1 MQTFPLPDSLPP
13 KRSHNILAISAIA
26 AFLSWSAASQAQQT
40 TAQWQARAIAEYP
53 ELAVADSPFNHRF
66 LELLQERKAADA
78 TFLQDPAWP
87 WTLAQ
92 EVARELNPPA
102 DTSASAA
109 PATEEQAPPPEA
121 ATSPEAVAAA
131 QTEAAPAAGET
142 EETAAEAEAAPAT
155 VSEAASATAEWT
167 APSLPDTF
175 GLEYA
180 KFRWWAPEG
189 VTPRGVLVLLPGRG
203 GDGRGMADNAQWR
216 TLAQELQFGLVGC
229 ALKNRKE
236 TPFSYQG
243 DPNGGISDLVN
254 RAVNELL
261 AQNGHKIKDPPL
273 AFYGHSAGAN
283 VSQNYAGRYPKR
295 VAGAVLMRC
304 PNGSGKLAPGKTEVP
319 LLIVVGKKDKAE
331 WVETSLRHYEEGR
344 GKMALWTL
352 AAHPEEGHGVGKTK
366 ELSVAFLKGAVEQ
379 RLGEAKAGQGL
390 VKPKKVSRQNGWLGD
405 PESFEIGDSR
415 TFKGKKQKATWFP
428 DEATAVAWQ
437 NYLKP

>member
-1 MQTFPLPDSLPP
+1 MQTFDLPGTAPR
-13 KRSHNILAISAIA
+13 KRSRNLMAVAAIT
-26 AFLSWSAASQAQQT
+26 AFLSWSAVGQAQQT

-53 ELAVADSPFNHRF
+53 ELAVRDSPFNQRF
-66 LELLQERKAADA
+66 LELLQERKAANA
-78 TFLQDPAWP
+78 SFLQDPAWP
-87 WTLAQ
+87 WTLAR

-102 DTSASAA
+102 D
-109 PATEEQAPPPEA
+109 PA
-121 ATSPEAVAAA
+121 ATGDAVAETQTPPEAVAAA
-131 QTEAAPAAGET
+131 QPEATPATGET
-142 EETAAEAEAAPAT
+142 EEIATEAEAAPAT
-155 VSEAASATAEWT
+155 VTEPASATAEWT
-167 APSLPDTF
+167 APSLSDSF

-203 GDGRGMADNAQWR
+203 GDGRGMADSAQWR

-229 ALKNRKE
+229 ALRNRKE
-236 TPFSYQG
+236 APFSYQG
-243 DPNGGISDLVN
+243 DPDGGISDLVN
-254 RAVNELL
+254 RAVNALL

-283 VSQNYAGRYPKR
+283 VSQNYASRYPKR

-319 LLIVVGKKDKAE
+319 LLIVVGRKDKAE

-352 AAHPEEGHGVGKTK
+352 AAHPDEGHGVGNTK
-366 ELSVAFLKGAVEQ
+366 ELSLAFLKGAVEQ
-379 RLGEAKAGQGL
+379 RLGEAKAGQAL

-405 PESFEIGDSR
+405 PETFEIGDSR

-428 DEATAVAWQ
+428 DEATALAWQ
-437 NYLKP
+437 SYLKP